1 MSERIEDR
9 KNGYVTVRRSG
20 KEKLSDHIDIK
31 TDNWSLASK
40 KKLKA
45 SMRHKMKKIFVG
57 FLGELDTELTNGT
70 IDKATH
76 KRLRS
81 KILGTGNDQVRH
93 METEL
98 DSRYN
103 VEALNYHIQFKVIG
117 AEGPGKGDDES
128 KNR

>member
-1 MSERIEDR
+1 MSSERIKDKE
-9 KNGYVTVRRSG
+9 NGYVTVRRSG

-45 SMRHKMKKIFVG
+45 STRHKMRKIFVG
-57 FLGELDTELTNGT
+57 ILGVLDTEKANGT
-70 IDKATH
+70 IDADTH

-81 KILGTGNDQVRH
+81 KILGIGNDQVRH
-93 METEL
+93 MEAEL

-103 VEALNYHIQFKVIG
+103 VEFLNYHVQFKVIG
-117 AEGPGKGDDES
+117 GPEAPGKGGS
-128 KNR
+128 K

>member
-31 TDNWSLASK
+31 EDNWSIASRN
-40 KKLKA
+40 KLKA
-45 SMRHKMKKIFVG
+45 SMRHKMRRIFVG
-57 FLGELDTELTNGT
+57 ILELLDKEKANGK
-70 IDKATH
+70 IDNETG
-76 KRLRS
+76 RRMRTR
-81 KILGTGNDQVRH
+81 ILGIGNDEVRN

-103 VEALNYHIQFKVIG
+103 IEALNYHVHFEVIG
-117 AEGPGKGDDES
+117 SGPGKED
-128 KNR
+128 K